1 MQQTDDAIRTAC
13 IEVIRKRTLKRPSY
27 PLSTIFETGDM
38 TAIRVSA
45 QVTGQDGELPIVLVY
60 DDGDNW
66 SLLTTQRIISTIKGE
81 RKEAPVSSISK
92 YTWKD
97 YKGYRENAYIFG
109 HLTLADKSQ
118 LDILI
123 ETGVPSSIMIYGIM
137 TITDL
142 YKSSE
147 QPTEQAAS

>member
-1 MQQTDDAIRTAC
+1 MQQTDDAIRKAC
-13 IEVIRKRTLKRPSY
+13 TEVIRKRTLKRPSY
-27 PLSTIFETGDM
+27 PLSTIFETEDM
-38 TAIRVSA
+38 TATKVAAHI
-45 QVTGQDGELPIVLVY
+45 TGQDGELPIVLVY
-60 DDGDNW
+60 DDADSWN
-66 SLLTTQRIISTIKGE
+66 LLTTQRVISTIKGE
-81 RKEAPVSSISK
+81 RKEAPAASISK

-142 YKSSE
+142 YKSLE
-147 QPTEQAAS
+147 QPTEKTPS